1 MIRTRRPRRFFGPT
15 LAVTGWGE
23 STLAEQAWTQSR
35 RASVPWVIAGILFG
49 VIVTVV
55 LFAPAAWLAQQVV
68 TATNGR
74 VVLADARGTV
84 WSGSAVAVL
93 TGGPGSRD
101 ASSLPGRI
109 RWTVVP
115 KGMGFELR
123 ATHACCLN
131 GTVALLLKPGFGR
144 FTAMLPAVPGW
155 IGQWPSGFLSGL
167 GTPWNTLQLGGS
179 IRLVSPGITV
189 ESVQGRVIVD
199 GRADIELVGVSS
211 RLTTLDSLGSYRL
224 TVSGT
229 AANAGVS
236 QVDLS
241 TQEGAL
247 RLQGS
252 GNVGPGGLR
261 FRGEASAGP
270 ADEPALSNLLNI
282 IGRRNGAR
290 SVISIG

>member
-1 MIRTRRPRRFFGPT
+1 MIRAKRPRRFFSPA
-15 LAVTGWGE
+15 LAVAGRGE
-23 STLAEQAWTQSR
+23 STLAEKAWTQSR
-35 RASVPWVIAGILFG
+35 RASRPWVIAGILVG
-49 VIVTVV
+49 IIATVL
-55 LFAPAAWLAQQVV
+55 LFAPAAWLAQQVA
-68 TATNGR
+68 TATHGR

-109 RWTVVP
+109 RWSVVP
-115 KGMGFELR
+115 RGLGFELR
-123 ATHACCLN
+123 ATHACCLK

-144 FTAMLPAVPGW
+144 FTAMLLPVAGW

-199 GRADIELVGVSS
+199 GRADIELVDVSS
-211 RLTTLDSLGSYRL
+211 RLTTLDPLGSYRL

-236 QVDLS
+236 QLDLS

-247 RLQGS
+247 KLQGS
-252 GNVGPGGLR
+252 GSFGPGGLR

-282 IGRRNGAR
+282 IGRRKGAR